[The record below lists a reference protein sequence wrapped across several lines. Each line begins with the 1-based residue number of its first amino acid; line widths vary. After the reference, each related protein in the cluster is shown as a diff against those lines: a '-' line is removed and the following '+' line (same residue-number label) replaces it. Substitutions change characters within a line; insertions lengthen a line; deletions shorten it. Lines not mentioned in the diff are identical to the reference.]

1 MNDEEGRSVQCKLA
15 DVEQLC
21 HCVYTQLRVS
31 GSTSRGQPNL
41 TFSIWCR
48 KKVWKRACVLARQ
61 GTVHTFRRPSSRSAC
76 LRDERVRRTWP

>member
-15 DVEQLC
+15 DVGQLC

-48 KKVWKRACVLARQ
+48 KKSLEESVYFGKTRD
-61 GTVHTFRRPSSRSAC
+61 GTYI
-76 LRDERVRRTWP
+76 